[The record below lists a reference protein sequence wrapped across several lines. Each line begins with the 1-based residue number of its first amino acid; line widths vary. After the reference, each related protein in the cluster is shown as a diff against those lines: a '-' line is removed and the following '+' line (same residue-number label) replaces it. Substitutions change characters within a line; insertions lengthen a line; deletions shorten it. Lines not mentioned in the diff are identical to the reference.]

1 MKSFRDITLNPRL
14 RQVRQTTISDNSPI
28 GFSFQNFLIRNLAK
42 PAGEAVELGAQQRD
56 LSRPAGRRFWG
67 NPKPSPFA
75 LVAVLKLLAYHGN
88 VFTTET

>member
-1 MKSFRDITLNPRL
+1 MQLYQITAP
-14 RQVRQTTISDNSPI
+14 Q
-28 GFSFQNFLIRNLAK
+28 GFSFQNFPIRNLAE

-67 NPKPSPFA
+67 NLKPSPFV